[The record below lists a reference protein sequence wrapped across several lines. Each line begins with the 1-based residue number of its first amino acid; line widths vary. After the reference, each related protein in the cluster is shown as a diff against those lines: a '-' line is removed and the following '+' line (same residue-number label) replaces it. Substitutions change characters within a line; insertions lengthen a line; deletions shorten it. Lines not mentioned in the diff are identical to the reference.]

1 MLINANRIMLW
12 GLYLGFFSGF
22 IGIIT
27 FILATAF
34 KQHRIKNRLIRTSI
48 VMAIIVAS
56 IDIIFY
62 FHNWHNEAIMYTK
75 GHSWY
80 NVPTLI
86 LNAGKLQNGDVL
98 IKSRGKGLEN
108 SAGHSFIY
116 YKGKFISFNRQGDYN
131 TEIMTFEQ
139 MLDYYEERK
148 NDKKH
153 PFVDKYVILRPKKP
167 VNIEN
172 ELGFIKD
179 SGKLKY
185 TPTPLQLDTKKYN
198 CSTFVYRILEHNNAV
213 PVRKFISIMPYDFLH
228 MNEFNEVKLDKTLPN
243 DFDGDFLEL
252 FDIID
257 LFNEYDVPINL
268 EYKNGK
274 IVLSSDSIDF
284 VKYLM
289 SNNLVDDNKK
299 VIISN
304 LINQ

>member
-1 MLINANRIMLW
+1 LIFL
-12 GLYLGFFSGF
+12 S
-22 IGIIT
+22 
-27 FILATAF
+27 FILF
-34 KQHRIKNRLIRTSI
+34 LSCSN
-48 VMAIIVAS
+48 
-56 IDIIFY
+56 
-62 FHNWHNEAIMYTK
+62 
-75 GHSWY
+75 
-80 NVPTLI
+80 
-86 LNAGKLQNGDVL
+86 
-98 IKSRGKGLEN
+98 
-108 SAGHSFIY
+108 
-116 YKGKFISFNRQGDYN
+116 
-131 TEIMTFEQ
+131 
-139 MLDYYEERK
+139 
-148 NDKKH
+148 
-153 PFVDKYVILRPKKP
+153 

-213 PVRKFISIMPYDFLH
+213 PVRKFISIMPYDFLQ
-228 MNEFNEVKLDKTLPN
+228 MSEFNEVKLDKTLS
-243 DFDGDFLEL
+243 DDYDGDFLEL